1 MLYALAQKALIPVNP
16 NPFRLYLIQTF
27 FLNLKTIPMEWFF
40 VLKSKSI
47 CGELEISFSHMN
59 GKSSEL
65 FLSFWLKWFF
75 SFLSTCDK
83 GCCTKVVNKGYQK
96 MNEIL
101 TWQKFIWKN
110 DFFHKF
116 QDSQQDAT

>member
-1 MLYALAQKALIPVNP
+1 
-16 NPFRLYLIQTF
+16 
-27 FLNLKTIPMEWFF
+27 
-40 VLKSKSI
+40 
-47 CGELEISFSHMN
+47 
-59 GKSSEL
+59 
-65 FLSFWLKWFF
+65 
-75 SFLSTCDK
+75 LSTCDK